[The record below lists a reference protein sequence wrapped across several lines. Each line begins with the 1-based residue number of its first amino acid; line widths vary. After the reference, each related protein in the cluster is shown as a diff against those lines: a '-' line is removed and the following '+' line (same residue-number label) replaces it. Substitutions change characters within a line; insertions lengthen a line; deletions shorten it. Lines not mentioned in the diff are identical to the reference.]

1 MQTHDLL
8 DKDGS
13 MVSLLDN
20 NKIENSLED
29 FQGKSSNDILALDI
43 QRSMYIMRI
52 MRLAIYTLAV
62 ERGTLLS
69 IIEMQ
74 VQKPPT

>member
-29 FQGKSSNDILALDI
+29 FQVKSSNDILALDI
-43 QRSMYIMRI
+43 QHREHVYHENHETSYIYSGGRKRDI
-52 MRLAIYTLAV
+52 ALYH
-62 ERGTLLS
+62 
-69 IIEMQ
+69 
-74 VQKPPT
+74 